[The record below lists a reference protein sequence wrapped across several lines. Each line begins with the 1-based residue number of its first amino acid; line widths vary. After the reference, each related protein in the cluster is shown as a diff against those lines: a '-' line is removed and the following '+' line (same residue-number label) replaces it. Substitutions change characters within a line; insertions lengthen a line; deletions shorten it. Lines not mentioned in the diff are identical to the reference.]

1 MLFNMN
7 LLLYRPR
14 TSCQHSEDILRLI
27 VYQTQQQYAAQS
39 DRPEIFFNF
48 LFLSLRILIF
58 SEIFFLEI
66 IDTSHQIIP
75 YHYKMN
81 QIKSNQIKSNQIKSK
96 QSIAK
101 QGKTN
106 EGKARQIKSQEYQH

>member
-27 VYQTQQQYAAQS
+27 VYQTQQRYAAQY
-39 DRPEIFFNF
+39 DHPEIFFNF

-58 SEIFFLEI
+58 SDIFFLEI

-81 QIKSNQIKSNQIKSK
+81 QIKSNQIK
-96 QSIAK
+96 
-101 QGKTN
+101 
-106 EGKARQIKSQEYQH
+106 ARQIKAKQDNSNHSNINTD

>member
-7 LLLYRPR
+7 LLLYRLR

-27 VYQTQQQYAAQS
+27 AYQTQQRYAAQS
-39 DRPEIFFNF
+39 DHPEIFFNF

-75 YHYKMN
+75 YLYKMN
-81 QIKSNQIKSNQIKSK
+81 QIKSNQIKSNQIKANQIKAK
-96 QSIAK
+96 QS
-101 QGKTN
+101 
-106 EGKARQIKSQEYQH
+106 KANHRNINTD